1 MNNGYG
7 CIWTRVRV
15 LSVLTAGDPGL
26 VRARLASTS
35 QQRRPGVLPA
45 SVPPRP
51 PRRAPR
57 SSSGGKFGQWS
68 EEQEQEEERRAPD
81 TASSKQ

>member
-1 MNNGYG
+1 M
-7 CIWTRVRV
+7 RV

-26 VRARLASTS
+26 VRVRLASTS
-35 QQRRPGVLPA
+35 HQRRPGVLPA

-51 PRRAPR
+51 PRRAQR
-57 SSSGGKFGQWS
+57 SSSSGGKFGQWS
-68 EEQEQEEERRAPD
+68 EEEEQEKKERRDPD

>member
-1 MNNGYG
+1 M
-7 CIWTRVRV
+7 RV

-26 VRARLASTS
+26 VRVRLASTS

-51 PRRAPR
+51 PRRAQR
-57 SSSGGKFGQWS
+57 SSSGGKFGLWS
-68 EEQEQEEERRAPD
+68 EEEEQEKKKEGPGL
-81 TASSKQ
+81 TSSKQ